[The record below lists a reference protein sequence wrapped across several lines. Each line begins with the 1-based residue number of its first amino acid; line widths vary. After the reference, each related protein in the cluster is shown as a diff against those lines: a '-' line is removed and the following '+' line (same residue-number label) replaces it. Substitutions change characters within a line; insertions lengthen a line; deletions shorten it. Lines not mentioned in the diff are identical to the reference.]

1 MASTSLDSKQNHEAD
16 VAGADGVDF
25 DEDAV
30 DFEEDEDGIYLE
42 EEDEENV
49 VTLDDDCV
57 VDEVNCVD
65 YDEEDGQ
72 DYVDG
77 NEDECT
83 RERVRDQ
90 IKGGLKDVLGLGD
103 ESIRGQV
110 KDAAKSVL
118 GGVGSSFVNSYLEP

>member
-1 MASTSLDSKQNHEAD
+1 MNKNTGLNDHT
-16 VAGADGVDF
+16 GVDF
-25 DEDAV
+25 WMNLAV
-30 DFEEDEDGIYLE
+30 IFVENCLLLANSEKSINTDLDKTIQDDFLLE
-42 EEDEENV
+42 
-49 VTLDDDCV
+49 
-57 VDEVNCVD
+57 
-65 YDEEDGQ
+65 
-72 DYVDG
+72 DG

-118 GGVGSSFVNSYLEP
+118 GGVGSSFVNSYLEPWISK